1 MFRWIATILSHDCSF
16 LFVCVGNGHVLS
28 HSFRLTGTYIKSR
41 VPTMECNPKGRLL
54 HTFGKEKMDDK
65 FEGGCIF
72 MDNASGYIHVEFHSR
87 GNSHETLRSTRAF
100 EQLCASYG
108 VVPQNY
114 ISDGGV
120 TFTGE
125 AFQEHLKEFHQT
137 LRVSAP
143 GAHHSNGI
151 AERNISTIMSNLFE
165 SKRLI

>member
-1 MFRWIATILSHDCSF
+1 
-16 LFVCVGNGHVLS
+16 
-28 HSFRLTGTYIKSR
+28 
-41 VPTMECNPKGRLL
+41 
-54 HTFGKEKMDDK
+54 MDDK
-65 FEGGCIF
+65 FEGGCILV
-72 MDNASGYIHVEFHSR
+72 DNASGYIHMEFHSW
-87 GNSHETLRSTRAF
+87 GNSHETLRSTRTF
-100 EQLCASYG
+100 EQLRTSHR